1 MIYLFKNIEK
11 NYKKNLRESKFNK
24 YYWTIALT
32 LMFISLVFKMPNNIK
47 AYFIYISIFILVII
61 YFGVDFVKIT
71 KNYTINKKTTFL
83 TKFKIYIKEVENQ
96 NINNLI
102 LLLKQ
107 YNFKTKNDLKM
118 AIDYYNS
125 EKPIKVESNYLGWIV
140 SIELTL
146 SSFIEIAYNTET
158 QAIDT
163 TKISVIL
170 GSTAGIIIVFLI
182 SIIFLNFFI
191 NSVVISKKRLHSN
204 LSEDLTY
211 IYLNF
216 DKYKNQLSKQ
226 NNPKK

>member
-1 MIYLFKNIEK
+1 MFKIIKKRYK
-11 NYKKNLRESKFNK
+11 NNLRESKFNI
-24 YYWTIALT
+24 YYWAIAST
-32 LMFISLVFKMPNNIK
+32 LMIISLIFKMPNNIK
-47 AYFIYISIFILVII
+47 AYFIYISLFILVII
-61 YFGVDFVKIT
+61 YFIVDFVKIT
-71 KNYTINKKTTFL
+71 KKYTINKKSTFL
-83 TKFKIYIKEVENQ
+83 NKFKIYIKEVRKQ

-125 EKPIKVESNYLGWIV
+125 ENPIKVESNYLGWIV
-140 SIELTL
+140 SIALTL
-146 SSFIEIAYNTET
+146 SSFIEIAYNPET
-158 QAIDT
+158 QALDI

-170 GSTAGIIIVFLI
+170 GSTTGIIIVFLI
-182 SIIFLNFFI
+182 PIIFFKFFI
-191 NSVVISKKRLHSN
+191 NGIVIPKKRLQSN

>member
-1 MIYLFKNIEK
+1 MFKNIEK

>member
-1 MIYLFKNIEK
+1 MFKNIEK
-11 NYKKNLRESKFNK
+11 KYKNNLRESKFNK

-32 LMFISLVFKMPNNIK
+32 LMIISLIFKIPNNIK
-47 AYFIYISIFILVII
+47 LFFIYTLLFILVIG
-61 YFGVDFVKIT
+61 YFVFEYFNI
-71 KNYTINKKTTFL
+71 IKKSNIKRKTNFL
-83 TKFKIYIKEVENQ
+83 NKFKVYLKEIENQ
-96 NINNLI
+96 DIDNLI
-102 LLLKQ
+102 SLLKR

-140 SIELTL
+140 SIALTL

-158 QAIDT
+158 QAIDI

-170 GSTAGIIIVFLI
+170 GSTAGIIIGFLI
-182 SIIFLNFFI
+182 PIIIIKLII
-191 NSVVISKKRLHSN
+191 NGVVIPKKKLQSN
-204 LSEDLTY
+204 LSENLTY

>member
-1 MIYLFKNIEK
+1 MFKNIEK
-11 NYKKNLRESKFNK
+11 KYKNNLRESKFNK

-32 LMFISLVFKMPNNIK
+32 LMFISLIFKMPNNIK
-47 AYFIYISIFILVII
+47 AYFIYISLFILVII

-102 LLLKQ
+102 SLLKQ

-140 SIELTL
+140 SIALTL

-191 NSVVISKKRLHSN
+191 NSVVISKKRLQSN